1 MVAKSQGQVKKKK
14 AVSSM
19 DYGILFS
26 LEQRTPIY
34 IGMALVGL
42 VFRRT
47 EQETHNNV
55 FAGEET
61 VTQSLEL
68 DI

>member
-1 MVAKSQGQVKKKK
+1 
-14 AVSSM
+14 M
-19 DYGILFS
+19 DYEILFS

-47 EQETHNNV
+47 EQKTHNNV